1 MIIGVGCDIIEI
13 ERIRKAIGR
22 TSFVKRVFSCEE
34 INYCNNRR
42 KQAAASYAARFA
54 VKEAVLKAFGTGFR
68 QGSLTEITLVNDSL
82 GKPSVKLSG
91 YHAQLAKSL
100 NVKKIH
106 VSVSHSCDNAMAYI
120 VMED

>member
-13 ERIRKAIGR
+13 KRICKAIER
-22 TSFVKRVFSCEE
+22 SSFVKRVFSCEE
-34 INYCNNRR
+34 ISYCTSRK

-54 VKEAVLKAFGTGFR
+54 VKEAVLKAFGTGLR
-68 QGSLTEITLVNDSL
+68 QGALTEITLVNDTF

-91 YHAQLAKSL
+91 YHAQLAKKL